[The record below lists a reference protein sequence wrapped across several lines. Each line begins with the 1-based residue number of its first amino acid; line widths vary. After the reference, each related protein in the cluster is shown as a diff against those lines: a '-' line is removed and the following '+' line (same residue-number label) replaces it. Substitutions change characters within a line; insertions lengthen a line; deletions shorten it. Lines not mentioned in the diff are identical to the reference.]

1 MLSERFDIKDI
12 KKQLKIWKGL
22 ESSLQKIPRDPE
34 WNPFPAFTDFILS
47 FKVSFLLFSG
57 PEFSLVCQPHG
68 ADVCIPFTASIIP
81 DIVPKT

>member
-34 WNPFPAFTDFILS
+34 WNPFPAFTD
-47 FKVSFLLFSG
+47 LF
-57 PEFSLVCQPHG
+57 
-68 ADVCIPFTASIIP
+68 
-81 DIVPKT
+81 